1 MATTLIRTLELQI
14 EKLEDDK
21 ADYYAENHNQT
32 DSHIMWLQGQIDGI
46 KYTIKMIIGTPLLQ
60 EGMEHSWAKFQQ
72 QLRQNN

>member
-46 KYTIKMIIGTPLLQ
+46 KYTIKTIKG
-60 EGMEHSWAKFQQ
+60 A
-72 QLRQNN
+72 